1 MNFIEYGQSNS
12 EQIMMLHGGGLSW
25 WNFRKEAELLGE
37 KYHVIL
43 PIIDGHAGSDSG
55 FVSIEE
61 CARKL
66 VEYIEENFGG
76 RIKALCGL
84 SLGAQIAVEML
95 AQAANICQYAVIES
109 VSLIPSKMTEKL
121 VGPTFSMSYGLISK
135 EWFAKLQFKSLHMR
149 ENLYEDYFRDTR
161 EIKKEDMIAFLEAN
175 TRYALKASVKKSE
188 AGVLVIVGGKEQS
201 NMIKSAKQLSQ
212 SIKGARLEIK
222 KGLYHGEFSINYPE
236 EYVEELIGFIE
247 G

>member
-43 PIIDGHAGSDSG
+43 PIIDGHAGSDRG
-55 FVSIEE
+55 FVSIEA
-61 CARKL
+61 CARNL
-66 VEYIEENFGG
+66 VEYITKNFGG
-76 RIKALCGL
+76 KIKALCGL

-95 AQAANICQYAVIES
+95 AQAANICEYAVIES

-135 EWFAKLQFKSLHMR
+135 EWFSKLQFKSLHMR
-149 ENLYEDYFRDTR
+149 DDLYEDYFRDTCK
-161 EIKKEDMIAFLEAN
+161 IKKEDMISFLEAN
-175 TRYALKASVKKSE
+175 TRYALKDSVKKNT
-188 AGVLVIVGGKEQS
+188 AHILVIVGGKEQGG
-201 NMIKSAKQLSQ
+201 MIKSAKQLSRSAQ
-212 SIKGARLEIK
+212 KARLEIK
-222 KGLYHGEFSINYPE
+222 EGLYHGEFSINYPE
-236 EYVEELIGFIE
+236 EYVEELLRFIE
-247 G
+247 E